1 MKDLIEYIRSMSGRE
16 LTPAQVRMMH
26 PLVLAYLGDTVYDLF
41 VRTYLIHTNDVSV
54 HQLHVKSIS
63 FVKAGSQSKTLHD
76 IDNLLTEDEKYIVRR
91 GRNAKSGTVPKNA
104 DLVEYR
110 QATGFESLLG
120 YLYLTRQEER
130 LLEILSYVL
139 DARNQLNQDNK

>member
-1 MKDLIEYIRSMSGRE
+1 LKQILEYIKSISGRE
-16 LTPAQVRMMH
+16 FTPSQVRMMH

-54 HQLHVKSIS
+54 HQLHLKSVS
-63 FVKAGSQSKTLHD
+63 FVKAGSQSKSLHE

-104 DLVEYR
+104 DVVEYR
-110 QATGFESLLG
+110 QATGFESLIG
-120 YLYLTRQEER
+120 YLYLTHQEER
-130 LLEILSYVL
+130 LCEILGHVL
-139 DARNQLNQDNK
+139 KAENQPQQNNI